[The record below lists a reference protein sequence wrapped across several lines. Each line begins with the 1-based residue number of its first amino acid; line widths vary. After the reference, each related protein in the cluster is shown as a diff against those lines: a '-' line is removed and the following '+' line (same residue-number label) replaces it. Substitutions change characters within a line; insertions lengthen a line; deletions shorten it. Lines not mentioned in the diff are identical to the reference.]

1 MELIAS
7 GYGIQ
12 SVAAEM
18 QDEDAG
24 RRSPGRRLR
33 ASPYIPQLVMRL
45 QSEQF

>member
-24 RRSPGRRLR
+24 RRSR

>member
-24 RRSPGRRLR
+24 PRCQDEDRALR
-33 ASPYIPQLVMRL
+33 HIFLNW
-45 QSEQF
+45 